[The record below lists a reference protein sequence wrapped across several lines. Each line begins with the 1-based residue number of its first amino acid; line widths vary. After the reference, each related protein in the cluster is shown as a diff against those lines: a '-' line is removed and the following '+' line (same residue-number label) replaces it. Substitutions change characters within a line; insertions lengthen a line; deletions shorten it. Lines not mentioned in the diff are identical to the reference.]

1 MKIGDLVKYKAIV
14 QGLDSQIGIIV
25 GWNGAFPVVRW
36 NGAKREVRTTV
47 IDLIEV
53 IQ

>member
-14 QGLDSQIGIIV
+14 QGLDGRIGIIV
-25 GWNGAFPVVRW
+25 DWNGAFPVVLW
-36 NGAKREVRTTV
+36 NDARREVAV

-53 IQ
+53 VR